1 MATMM
6 NTEATPATPMPT
18 THVKSCKNQDFCS
31 GGCLGADFFSEEEDG
46 LDMQMGCASEKAT
59 MVAQDG
65 VLLCGPIAGS
75 LRQMG
80 KTPSGAMSWVLLVS
94 DEIQECEVTSNFLS
108 GRLNAHPFLLG
119 DMPCTPIGA

>member
-18 THVKSCKNQDFCS
+18 NHVKSCKNQDFCS
-31 GGCLGADFFSEEEDG
+31 TACLGADFFSEDEDG

-65 VLLCGPIAGS
+65 VPLCGPITG
-75 LRQMG
+75 
-80 KTPSGAMSWVLLVS
+80 
-94 DEIQECEVTSNFLS
+94 
-108 GRLNAHPFLLG
+108 PFETDG
-119 DMPCTPIGA
+119 EDP